1 VGTMDKKD
9 KDRLVGALG
18 GGGGSLVGIAFLN
31 YLLYPSWWE
40 SIWGLNLAIG
50 LIGAILCS
58 MAICIQL
65 KW

>member
-18 GGGGSLVGIAFLN
+18 GGGGSLVGIAFFN

-40 SIWGLNLAIG
+40 SIWGLNLTFG
-50 LIGAILCS
+50 LIGVILVS
-58 MAICIQL
+58 MGIYIHL